1 MSTPTENRAAE
12 AGRVPDLRF
21 RRPEATDGVRV
32 WDLVAACPPLDANSI
47 YCNILQCTHF
57 AGTCVLVERE
67 GEPVGWISGY
77 LPPAEPRTLF
87 VWQVAV
93 HEKARGLGL
102 ARRMLFALLE
112 RPALRQVEFIRT
124 TVTPDNEASRALF
137 RSFAAHAD
145 AAFDEGPGFDAQAHF
160 DGRHDSERLITIGPI
175 PSRARWSAKDRS
187 AA

>member
-1 MSTPTENRAAE
+1 MSRPDHNRAAE

-21 RRPEATDGVRV
+21 RVPAATDGVRV
-32 WDLVAACPPLDANSI
+32 WDLVAACPPLDRNSI

-57 AGTCVLVERE
+57 ANTCVLVEQD

-124 TVTPDNEASRALF
+124 TVTPDNEASRGMF
-137 RSFAAHAD
+137 RSFAARAD
-145 AAFDEGPGFDAQAHF
+145 AAFEERPGLDAQAHF

-175 PSRARWSAKDRS
+175 PPGTRRSAEERS